1 MSIEPLSTSRPQLE
15 QRLTDA
21 AIVMITGGLKDPG
34 VRRLYLTITKDETTI
49 QFWTTFA
56 ADVFL
61 KLTSEQVSAENVEG
75 LRAFLLKLADE
86 TKEVEGRVEDVTE
99 EVMASAGLVVL
110 VNYLVVLLINIILL
124 AGSVFALEQPARRE
138 IRGSGPD
145 PLGIAAS
152 TGNAIYAVASWMS
165 SIPLWRPPDDMSLI
179 DSNVAQPMGPPQMST
194 SLVLYQPDTSR
205 YVRSFGQLLIG
216 YVSNLWPS
224 SPVPAAPLAI
234 GAGPAAPL
242 AIGTVADEVLSCAA
256 GMYEGINAT
265 IPAGSMANASQY
277 VADAS
282 VGVASVLSESLAP
295 STTTI
300 AIGAGALLAGAL
312 AIGAYK
318 KRHDLTG
325 RARKIKAD
333 FTLIAQRLTGSYFTN
348 FEKNVESIKLKF
360 GAALDDIEK
369 EKEKISRELK
379 TNEGDKADIETRMTD
394 AQFEMEKV
402 LQGAR
407 DFKEALEGVKKTL
420 AEIDRTFGRLG
431 VLDDAND
438 FIEKEKEILKDASDH
453 LLTISKERLVAGK
466 KKLDSDA
473 KNRLGEIQTVR
484 DEWINN
490 VAENDVLRRR
500 EENINRKERQLQ
512 EENESFFPVFEL
524 TRMAPIMKQD
534 PSTKLLKDAARPQ
547 YENAYRF
554 IERFSLEDRVE
565 DINDNSTTTTTNVNF
580 PEIDRSPLEFGEDF
594 KNIIRDIR
602 FFTKRIK
609 YETGV
614 NDRFGQLEQKFNG
627 VYDDYRSREKN
638 VKNLQRDLDAQL
650 SNHALAIDESL
661 AEIETLI
668 GGSEAIT
675 TRLDERLR
683 RENVNV
689 FSEEI
694 EDLRNLFFRKDI
706 EFTQIERFFA
716 LARRQVERANETM
729 RLRMAAETLK
739 KNLRDIIRKKL
750 SDISSSLDEVSDNL
764 VLIYTRKQEARIRDG
779 YQALFDD
786 LVRTAAEIDADLD
799 QISEEL
805 QVLDI
810 DEEPP
815 LLDNPLDLVDEED
828 RFGEIVRSFDETYA
842 ALEQLIEFRKRNKA
856 DRLARAR
863 TQHEEFIRRIRRGEG
878 FGEPTEDAARSRAKQ
893 EEEEAA
899 RRKEQENRKLV
910 EELQE
915 LRKDPLMF
923 KVYHSW
929 KTKYLNCVHDHRFLE
944 FDNVGS
950 WQCFQH
956 ALPYDTTER
965 VWPCCDNSFEHQ
977 GCVRADH
984 RTRDTPYSDEQTIT
998 TLHRVIVKRLGAN
1011 RHGFGAPSSYVRYDR
1026 NEHQRRIREAYMRSQ
1041 SRQKFQFVNRSRGS
1055 DTVDILMPRLL
1066 RLDLSSNGGI
1076 IIEDKEDIWL
1086 WNWDPKNRP
1095 YIITFPTLSNTF
1107 AYVFEKTERT
1117 IWIKVAELVRDVE
1130 LLFKGGRYGV
1140 YYHRHPRS
1148 PIEFT
1153 PIERV
1158 AQWEESSV

>member
-1 MSIEPLSTSRPQLE
+1 
-15 QRLTDA
+15 
-21 AIVMITGGLKDPG
+21 MITAGLKDPG

-99 EVMASAGLVVL
+99 EVVASAGLVVL

-124 AGSVFALEQPARRE
+124 AGSAFALEQPARRE
-138 IRGSGPD
+138 IMPAGPD
-145 PLGIAAS
+145 PFGIAAS

-179 DSNVAQPMGPPQMST
+179 DSNVAQPMGPPQMPT

-242 AIGTVADEVLSCAA
+242 AIGAVTDEILTCAA
-256 GMYEGINAT
+256 GMYEGINAS
-265 IPAGSMANASQY
+265 IPVGSMANASQY
-277 VADAS
+277 VANSSVEIAS
-282 VGVASVLSESLAP
+282 ALAENIAP

-312 AIGAYK
+312 LFGAYK
-318 KRHDLTG
+318 KRHDLTR

-333 FTLIAQRLTGSYFTN
+333 FTLISQRLTGSYFTN
-348 FEKNVESIKLKF
+348 FEKNVESVKLKF
-360 GAALDDIEK
+360 DAARKDVET

-379 TNEGDKADIETRMTD
+379 TNEGINADIEERLLT
-394 AQFEMEKV
+394 AKIEMEKV

-420 AEIDRTFGRLG
+420 VQIDRTLGRLG
-431 VLDDAND
+431 NLNPEEE
-438 FIEKEKEILKDASDH
+438 FIEREKEILKEARDYRSK
-453 LLTISKERLVAGK
+453 ISAIKLSTDKKE
-466 KKLDSDA
+466 LDSDA
-473 KNRLGEIQTVR
+473 KKWLGELQTIR
-484 DEWINN
+484 DELIDN
-490 VAENDVLRRR
+490 VAENDLLRRR
-500 EENINRKERQLQ
+500 KENIDRKEKQLQ
-512 EENESFFPVFEL
+512 EEFNNVPPSFAKNRANLFLEDVQP
-524 TRMAPIMKQD
+524 TRIFK
-534 PSTKLLKDAARPQ
+534 AALRPQ
-547 YENAYRF
+547 YEQSYRF
-554 IERFSLEDRVE
+554 IEKFLLEDRVE
-565 DINDNSTTTTTNVNF
+565 DINDNSANTATVENF
-580 PEIDRSPLEFGEDF
+580 PEFDLSPLEFRKDF
-594 KNIIRDIR
+594 DKVVRDIDR
-602 FFTKRIK
+602 VTKRIK
-609 YETGV
+609 YERDV
-614 NDRFGQLEQKFNG
+614 NSKLGRIGRKLEDVLNDHRARTQT
-627 VYDDYRSREKN
+627 VQE
-638 VKNLQRDLDAQL
+638 LQRELDVRIV
-650 SNHALAIDESL
+650 NHERAIEESL
-661 AEIETLI
+661 AEIEAHI

-683 RENVNV
+683 LESVNV

-694 EDLRNLFFRKDI
+694 EDLRNLFFLKDGD
-706 EFTQIERFFA
+706 FAQIDGFFA
-716 LARRQVERANETM
+716 LARGQVERVNQNI
-729 RLRMAAETLK
+729 RLRASAETLRGK
-739 KNLRDIIRKKL
+739 LRDGIEKKL
-750 SDISSSLDEVSDNL
+750 ADISSELDGVSKEL
-764 VLIYTRKQEARIRDG
+764 VSFYTRKQSQRSGDGDGGQSPFDRLVDEAGD
-779 YQALFDD
+779 
-786 LVRTAAEIDADLD
+786 IDNDLD
-799 QISEEL
+799 KISERL
-805 QVLDI
+805 QVLVV

-815 LLDNPLDLVDEED
+815 LLDIPSDFVDKED
-828 RFGEIVRSFDETYA
+828 RFEEIVRSFNEAYV
-842 ALEQLIEFRKRNKA
+842 ALEQLIEFRKRKKA
-856 DRLARAR
+856 DRIARERA
-863 TQHEEFIRRIRRGEG
+863 QHEEFIRRIRRGEG
-878 FGEPTEDAARSRAKQ
+878 FAEPTEDAARSRAKQ

-929 KTKYLNCVHDHRFLE
+929 KTKYLNCVHGHRFLE
-944 FDNVGS
+944 FDNVGG
-950 WQCFQH
+950 WQCLQH
-956 ALPYDTTER
+956 ALPYDTVER
-965 VWPCCDNSFEHQ
+965 VWPCCDNSFENQ

-1011 RHGFGAPSSYVRYDR
+1011 RHGFRAPSSYVRYDR
-1026 NEHQRRIREAYMRSQ
+1026 DQHQRRIREASMRSR
-1041 SRQKFQFVNRSRGS
+1041 SRQKYQNVNRSRGA

-1066 RLDLSSNGGI
+1066 RFDLSSEGEI
-1076 IIEDKEDIWL
+1076 IVDDKEDIWL
-1086 WNWDPKNRP
+1086 WNWDAKNRP

-1107 AYVFEKTERT
+1107 AYVFEKTERS
-1117 IWIKVAELVRDVE
+1117 IWIKAAELVRDVE

-1140 YYHRHPRS
+1140 YYHNNPRS
-1148 PIEFT
+1148 DIEFT

-1158 AQWEESSV
+1158 AQWEESSA

>member
-21 AIVMITGGLKDPG
+21 AIVMITAGLKDPG

-86 TKEVEGRVEDVTE
+86 TKEVEGRVEDVTD
-99 EVMASAGLVVL
+99 EVMASAGLGLL
-110 VNYLVVLLINIILL
+110 VNYLVILLVNIILF
-124 AGSVFALEQPARRE
+124 ASSVFALEQPARRE
-138 IRGSGPD
+138 IVESGSD
-145 PLGIAAS
+145 PLGLGDLSIEIARNTEYMVSVAAAWVASFLVSQEPS
-152 TGNAIYAVASWMS
+152 TGLVIYRSYTDLPTAARRFFQD
-165 SIPLWRPPDDMSLI
+165 SI
-179 DSNVAQPMGPPQMST
+179 
-194 SLVLYQPDTSR
+194 
-205 YVRSFGQLLIG
+205 QLLIG
-216 YVSNLWPS
+216 QVSRLWSS

-234 GAGPAAPL
+234 GAAPAAPL
-242 AIGTVADEVLSCAA
+242 AIGAVADEILSCAA

-282 VGVASVLSESLAP
+282 VGVASVLTENLAP

-300 AIGAGALLAGAL
+300 AVGAGALLAGAL

-318 KRHDLTG
+318 KRHDLSG

-333 FTLIAQRLTGSYFTN
+333 FTLIAQRLTGSYFRN
-348 FEKNVESIKLKF
+348 FEKNVESIRLKF
-360 GAALDDIEK
+360 ERAISDIERTRAQIRRDRGDMDDRQ
-369 EKEKISRELK
+369 EKILRSLNNAKLEMAEVIERAKEFRGVL
-379 TNEGDKADIETRMTD
+379 TAVDGTLDETDSILTRLNRLTVDDTFIEAEGAILENATAKLESIPKESLAADRKKINSDADALMTEIERNR
-394 AQFEMEKV
+394 F
-402 LQGAR
+402 
-407 DFKEALEGVKKTL
+407 ALIANL
-420 AEIDRTFGRLG
+420 AEIDAL
-431 VLDDAND
+431 
-438 FIEKEKEILKDASDH
+438 EK
-453 LLTISKERLVAGK
+453 
-466 KKLDSDA
+466 
-473 KNRLGEIQTVR
+473 VR
-484 DEWINN
+484 
-490 VAENDVLRRR
+490 
-500 EENINRKERQLQ
+500 ENIDR
-512 EENESFFPVFEL
+512 
-524 TRMAPIMKQD
+524 
-534 PSTKLLKDAARPQ
+534 
-547 YENAYRF
+547 
-554 IERFSLEDRVE
+554 RFSELNDRFESYKNVWLTAQITAPREMDSIVRISQAAVQDDYKSALFYIENFALEDRVE
-565 DINDNSTTTTTNVNF
+565 DINDNSRDTNVQQF
-580 PEIDRSPLEFGEDF
+580 PLIDLIALDF
-594 KNIIRDIR
+594 YAYYSAIVR
-602 FFTKRIK
+602 RI
-609 YETGV
+609 
-614 NDRFGQLEQKFNG
+614 DQLTELINN
-627 VYDDYRSREKN
+627 EKN
-638 VKNLQRDLDAQL
+638 VNGSIGRIGRKLNFILSDHQL
-650 SNHALAIDESL
+650 RTQNVRELLRGLEVRIANHERTIQEFL

-668 GGSEAIT
+668 GDSGSIT
-675 TRLDERLR
+675 TRLKERLR
-683 RENVNV
+683 RESVSV

-694 EDLRNLFFRKDI
+694 EDLRNLFYQKDR
-706 EFTQIERFFA
+706 EFAQIQHFFA
-716 LARRQVERANETM
+716 LARDQVERANQNI
-729 RLRMAAETLK
+729 RLRASAVKFSQDLKGGPELNLDGILNDLEDTGNLFTSILEEKQRIRNGAGDLRFIAVQKDARKLEEKLET
-739 KNLRDIIRKKL
+739 IEKKL
-750 SDISSSLDEVSDNL
+750 
-764 VLIYTRKQEARIRDG
+764 DG
-779 YQALFDD
+779 ITF
-786 LVRTAAEIDADLD
+786 
-799 QISEEL
+799 
-805 QVLDI
+805 

-815 LLDNPLDLVDEED
+815 LLDMPDLVDAED
-828 RFGEIVRSFDETYA
+828 RFAEIVRSFDETYA

-856 DRLARAR
+856 DRLARERA
-863 TQHEEFIRRIRRGEG
+863 QHEEFIRRIRKGEG
-878 FGEPTEDAARSRAKQ
+878 FAEPAEDAARSRAKQ

-944 FDNVGS
+944 FDNVGG

-956 ALPYDTTER
+956 ALPYDTTKR

-984 RTRDTPYSDEQTIT
+984 RTRDTPYSDDQTIT

-1011 RHGFGAPSSYVRYDR
+1011 RHGFRAPSSYVRYDR
-1026 NEHQRRIREAYMRSQ
+1026 NEHQRRIREASMRAQ
-1041 SRQKFQFVNRSRGS
+1041 SREKSQIVHRSRGA

-1066 RLDLSSNGGI
+1066 RFDLSSNGEI

-1107 AYVFEKTERT
+1107 AYVFEKTERS

-1158 AQWEESSV
+1158 AQWEDSSA